1 MRNFNEN
8 TITDAVLE
16 RIKDATDP
24 RIKHHPAGR
33 APDGRMVD
41 GDYFHLNYDFGLKQL
56 ASNAR
61 AA

>member
-8 TITDAVLE
+8 TITDA
-16 RIKDATDP
+16 
-24 RIKHHPAGR
+24 
-33 APDGRMVD
+33 PDGRMVD
-41 GDYFHLNYDFGLKQL
+41 GDHFYLNYDFGLKQL